1 MRRELFEKLEHEL
14 VNSTKHKIKKIKLNL
29 KEREKSEIKP
39 CFSFY
44 TNNLSHLKEINNVK
58 RVYLEIPP
66 EYDDLNII
74 NDEKYNLNHM
84 INFLKEAIE
93 ISMTKDY
100 ELIWKWPDIAHDKLI
115 KTLNKVRGILNKMHY
130 TIPIMSNN
138 FKGEYGPYSMNIT
151 NTETIKSLENYKILT
166 LSPELTKKDYENIIK
181 FCENQNQLEI
191 LVQGSV
197 ELMKTRYSLLY
208 GKEIK
213 KAKNNSKNFL
223 IDRNNRRYPIHKSIS
238 GEELILFNCE
248 DLSLLKEIEH
258 LKHIGFSNFSIDGRW
273 KDNCYYKIIE
283 IYESALKGNI
293 NEKELLKYSPK
304 NTIGNY

>member
-14 VNSTKHKIKKIKLNL
+14 VNSTKHKTKKIKLNL

-74 NDEKYNLNHM
+74 HDEKYNLNHM

-166 LSPELTKKDYENIIK
+166 LSPELTKKDYEDIIK
-181 FCENQNQLEI
+181 FCESQNQLEI